1 MHEEHGVCAS
11 VVCGVIVH
19 VGHRI
24 VCVAVVFVLS
34 GKLLA
39 SCVQN
44 WQITGCWGLVLC

>member
-24 VCVAVVFVLS
+24 VFVDVVFVLS
-34 GKLLA
+34 GKLLS

-44 WQITGCWGLVLC
+44 CQSTRW